1 MTAAR
6 AARRSGSGAAALA
19 WAVLGYNLLVILWG
33 ALVRATGSGAG
44 CGSHWP
50 LCDGEVVPEAI
61 SGARAI
67 EFAHRVSSGLALVAV
82 VALVVVVFRGRPRRH
97 PARAS
102 AVWALVFVLLEAGIG
117 AGLVLF
123 ELVAGDASR
132 ARAVA
137 ISAHL
142 VNTLFLLAALTWTA
156 RRLALDGDAAPPR
169 LSPAAWLVL
178 PLLVLAGASGAIAAL
193 GDTLFPARSLGEAI
207 AQDLSAGGHW
217 LLRLRLA
224 HPALAAAA
232 AAAVLLHA
240 FRRTLAAEPRSAMRR
255 WVLGAGVLA
264 LVQLGVGLANVA
276 LLAPI
281 PLQLVHLLLA
291 DLLWI
296 ATLVSLE
303 DAR

>member
-1 MTAAR
+1 VSASR
-6 AARRSGSGAAALA
+6 PVRFA

-50 LCDGEVVPEAI
+50 LCDGEVVPEAL
-61 SGARAI
+61 SGARAV

-82 VALVVVVFRGRPRRH
+82 VALGVVVFRSRPRRH
-97 PARAS
+97 PARSAAVAS
-102 AVWALVFVLLEAGIG
+102 LVFVLLEAGIG

-137 ISAHL
+137 IAAHL
-142 VNTLFLLAALTWTA
+142 VNTLFLLGALTRTA
-156 RRLALDGDAAPPR
+156 RRLALAEGAAPPR
-169 LSPAAWLVL
+169 LAPAAWLVL

-193 GDTLFPARSLGEAI
+193 GDTLFPARSLGEAL
-207 AQDLSAGGHW
+207 AQDLSAGAHW

-240 FRRTLAAEPRSAMRR
+240 FRRAVAPPGAADVRR
-255 WVLGAGVLA
+255 WAVAAGALA
-264 LVQLGVGLANVA
+264 VVQLGVGVVNVA

-296 ATLVSLE
+296 ATLVCLE
-303 DAR
+303 TSP